1 MDSGLTGVWDFKS
14 SMAKSTAEAMQ
25 LLKAADPDTHPP
37 FPQPMSSALQRSV
50 LHLFSGSRENVLE
63 EDMSRTL
70 TAWLYKTVIFKLATL
85 AFAAFYL
92 LPE

>member
-37 FPQPMSSALQRSV
+37 FPQPMSSAQQRSV
-50 LHLFSGSRENVLE
+50 LHLFSGSREKC
-63 EDMSRTL
+63 SRRG
-70 TAWLYKTVIFKLATL
+70 YVKNPNYMVI
-85 AFAAFYL
+85 
-92 LPE
+92 